1 VIEVKA
7 MHRQFQKYRLIVG
20 ILGVL
25 LVWPITSQGRTE
37 ELSIAGDHG
46 KLAAIMQVPDAVS
59 NYPMVI
65 IMHGFSSSK
74 DAKLL
79 QFIADDLEQAGI
91 ASIRFDFN
99 GHGESDGRFQDMTVL
114 NEIADAKAVYSYL
127 KDEASNRAAISS
139 ISLVGH
145 SQGGVIASML
155 AGELAKEEGQ
165 DSIKSVVLLA
175 PAGNIQDG
183 LIGGSFFGIQYNVEE
198 LPEVVELP
206 SGLKVGRNYFKTAY
220 DLPIYETAKQYTGPV
235 DIIQGSDDMVVPA
248 RYAQRFDKEYARS
261 EIHMLQGYDHEFTQ
275 NQSLV
280 ANMVKEF
287 IVNKT
292 SDSAPVDDATLPWWD
307 KIIHWFKSVV
317 AYFI

>member
-1 VIEVKA
+1 

-37 ELSIAGDHG
+37 ALSIAGDHG
-46 KLAAIMQVPDAVS
+46 KLAAIMQVPDEGT
-59 NYPMVI
+59 NYPMAI

-79 QFIADDLEQAGI
+79 QLIAEDLEQAGI

-127 KDEASNRAAISS
+127 KDEASNRTAISS

-220 DLPIYETAKQYTGPV
+220 DSPIYETAKQYTGPV
-235 DIIQGSDDMVVPA
+235 DIIQGSDDMVAPA
-248 RYAQRFDKEYARS
+248 RYVQRFDKEYARS

-280 ANMVKEF
+280 ASMVKDF

-292 SDSAPVDDATLPWWD
+292 SDSAPVDDADLPWWD
-307 KIIHWFKSVV
+307 KIIHWLKSIVE
-317 AYFI
+317 YFI

>member
-1 VIEVKA
+1 MKA

>member
-1 VIEVKA
+1 MKA
-7 MHRQFQKYRLIVG
+7 MHRQFQKYRLIIGV
-20 ILGVL
+20 LGVL

-37 ELSIAGDHG
+37 ELSITGDHG

-74 DAKLL
+74 DAKFL
-79 QFIADDLEQAGI
+79 QLIADDLEQAGI

-99 GHGESDGRFQDMTVL
+99 GHGESEGRFQDMTVI
-114 NEIADAKAVYSYL
+114 NEIADAKAVYFYL
-127 KDEASNRAAISS
+127 KDEATNRAAISS

-220 DLPIYETAKQYTGPV
+220 NLPIYETAKQYTGPV

-261 EIHMLQGYDHEFTQ
+261 EIHVLQGYDHEFTQ

-280 ANMVKEF
+280 ASMVKDF

-292 SDSAPVDDATLPWWD
+292 SDSAPVDDADLPWWD
-307 KIIHWFKSVV
+307 KIIHWLKLIVV
-317 AYFI
+317 YFI